1 MKYIIYLVVKKETC
15 ELLHIGYS
23 KFNIAKWRQRIF
35 NSVHCTPNKAKQQAS
50 NNYIL
55 SIGGVEMIEV
65 LEYLTIDTEK
75 EYIYDI
81 TTNLK
86 TKYIKSP

>member
-15 ELLHIGYS
+15 ELLHFGYS
-23 KFNIAKWRQRIF
+23 KFDIAKCRQRFF
-35 NSVHCTPNKAKQQAS
+35 NSINCTSNKAKKQAI

-81 TTNLK
+81 VTNLK